1 LSHKKFAEKNTRHSN
16 LTFMSITIKDIKVIL
31 LFSYNEHLILI
42 GGISVGY
49 SSCNLTMTLVRYE

>member
-1 LSHKKFAEKNTRHSN
+1 
-16 LTFMSITIKDIKVIL
+16 MSITIKDIKVIL